1 MKKENEKI
9 PFNIFSEKNLKILAM
24 TGIIVASPF
33 ILAGCSEGKD
43 GSNGEDGTKILAGL
57 SYNEFT
63 DAKAG
68 DYFIDTDDYILYTKT
83 TNDWEVVM
91 RNFGKPGTNGKD
103 GKDGQD
109 GTNGKDG
116 QTVTVS
122 INSKGY
128 WVINGKTTTTKATG
142 KDGNTPYI
150 NSDGYWYI
158 GNTSTGVKAQG
169 EQGSQGNVGKSAFEL
184 YKEENPEFNGTLQD
198 WLESLKG
205 QSGEKGQDG
214 TSVYIGYDGYVWNGK
229 TKTKY
234 KLQTDETTKTN
245 VFEDTI
251 EVSNAMKKY
260 FDYEYVDL
268 SSNTIA
274 LMQYYK
280 PNAQMTI
287 YGNTFVTE
295 IQVVSEEDGTLYI
308 GKAKVSDIVNA
319 RTNGTKL
326 KATTTSYNVSAGENT
341 IKFNAPL
348 ELAEGETL
356 VLGGSGSTAKLYVAK
371 NIPENDEVGNFTLIN
386 GKTNTSII
394 SKTGKY
400 ADTLAVMVKAKAVAE
415 TVTAIFEN
423 FDTEYVADDVTAA
436 VVLEYAPFKYN
447 SSYDSN
453 FSGQTITKIGAY
465 MDENNAASGENPYM
479 TVYKIKTSTT
489 SNFAENALQEV
500 KVYFPENATEGSLV
514 YADCN
519 IVLGDDET
527 IAFGKSDDTFI
538 WRFKGVNSG
547 GNLMNN
553 DGTLGPKA
561 ALVFDIYGKKTIE
574 KDYATHLTELNEKES
589 TKALQNALKG
599 KNLSILGDS
608 ISTFDGYSNDST
620 NTNSTIGSNYVSYG
634 TSGRDLTLSSV
645 NDTWWMQT
653 ANITGMNVL
662 VNNSYGGSKV
672 TDTSNT
678 SANALTRAQNL
689 HDNTG
694 KNANTNPDIIAV
706 YLGINDFINRVS
718 STDFATAYDK
728 MIAQIRTTYGK
739 NVKIFVFT
747 HVTYG
752 SVGDNNATLL
762 AYNTA
767 IKETAS
773 KYNCVVV
780 DYANSGVKSSNLSTY
795 MLDSSHLHP
804 NEKGM
809 DIISDC
815 FLDALKKTYV
825 TNSGN

>member
-1 MKKENEKI
+1 MKKENKKI
-9 PFNIFSEKNLKILAM
+9 PFNVFSEKNLKIFAM
-24 TGIIVASPF
+24 TGVVIASPF
-33 ILAGCSEGKD
+33 ILAGCSDGKD
-43 GSNGEDGTKILAGL
+43 GSNGEDGTKFLAGL
-57 SYNEFT
+57 SYTEFT
-63 DAKAG
+63 DAKVG
-68 DYFIDTDDYILYTKT
+68 DFFIDTDDYILYTKT
-83 TNDWEVVM
+83 TNDWEVVI
-91 RNFGKPGTNGKD
+91 RNFGKPGAN
-103 GKDGQD
+103 GQD
-109 GTNGKDG
+109 GVDGKDG

-128 WVINGKTTTTKATG
+128 WVINGTVTNTKATG

-169 EQGSQGNVGKSAFEL
+169 EQGLQGNVGKSAFEL

-205 QSGEKGQDG
+205 QNGENGQDG
-214 TSVYIGYDGYVWNGK
+214 TSVYIGYDEYVWNGE

-234 KLQTDETTKTN
+234 KLQLDETNKTN

-287 YGNTFVTE
+287 YGNTTITE
-295 IQVVSEEDGTLYI
+295 LQVVSEDAGTLYI
-308 GKAKVSDIVNA
+308 GKANVSDIVNS
-319 RTNGTKL
+319 RTKGTKL
-326 KATTTSYNVSAGENT
+326 KASTKSYSVNEGVNT
-341 IKFNAPL
+341 IKFDTPL

-371 NIPENDEVGNFTLIN
+371 NIPEDDEVGNFTLIN

-400 ADTLAVMVKAKAVAE
+400 ADTLAIMVKAKAVSEGEAP
-415 TVTAIFEN
+415 VFEN
-423 FDTEYVADDVTAA
+423 FTTKYTSNNVSSGVYIDYT
-436 VVLEYAPFKYN
+436 PFKYN

-453 FSGQTITKIGAY
+453 FSGKTITKIGAY
-465 MDENNAASGENPYM
+465 MDANNASSGENPYM
-479 TVYKIKTSTT
+479 TIYKIKTSTT
-489 SNFAENALQEV
+489 KNFAENAIETI
-500 KVYFPENATEGSLV
+500 KVYFPANSTVGSLV

-519 IVLGDDET
+519 IALDDDET

-538 WRFKGVNSG
+538 WRFKPASG
-547 GNLMNN
+547 DGNLLNN
-553 DGTLGPKA
+553 DGTEGPSA
-561 ALVFDIYGKKTIE
+561 TLAFDIYVEKTVE
-574 KDYATHLTELNEKES
+574 CDFDTHLSNLNEKES
-589 TKALQNALKG
+589 TKALKNALTG

-634 TSGRDLTLSSV
+634 TSGSGRDLALSSV

-653 ANITGMNVL
+653 ANMTGMNVL

-672 TDTSNT
+672 TDTSST

-706 YLGINDFINRVS
+706 YMGINDFINGVS

-728 MIAQIRTTYGK
+728 MISQIRTTYGN

-752 SVGDNNATLL
+752 SVGDNNSTLL

-767 IKETAS
+767 IKETAD

-795 MLDSSHLHP
+795 MQDSSRLHP

-815 FLDALKKTYV
+815 FWDALYKTYV
-825 TNSGN
+825 TKSSN